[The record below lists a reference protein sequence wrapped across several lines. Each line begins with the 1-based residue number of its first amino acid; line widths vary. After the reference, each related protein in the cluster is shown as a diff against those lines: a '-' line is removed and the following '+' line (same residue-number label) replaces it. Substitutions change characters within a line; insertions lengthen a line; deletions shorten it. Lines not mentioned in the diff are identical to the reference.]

1 MPIKKPER
9 DQFVDLTWNDL
20 EEWAGTRIVYRG
32 KNYQRQGR
40 VSDLAVTE
48 NNGLVAWVDGTKRYA
63 VKVSMEESGLPD
75 SFCTCPYMFDCKH
88 GVAVVIDYLKRIEEN
103 RAIPNASRDDTR
115 LAMLEDFDLD
125 DDLIDE
131 EVLLSEDMREKIDRF
146 VKGKTK
152 AQLIEFINEIAELYP
167 EVAQDIADRRQLTSG
182 HIRTQVARLRREIH
196 EIGDEPGWQNYWQG
210 EGYTPD
216 YSGIKKKLET
226 LLEAG
231 YADEVLTLGQ
241 ELVSTGIRQ
250 ISESHDEG
258 ETEMEVA
265 ACMPVI
271 VKALDQSS
279 LDPVE
284 KLSWALNA
292 ELEDQ
297 FEVCEAFAGYLQRR
311 HPTSAWSALADRL
324 LARLKDMKPFN
335 AEHGF
340 SSRFERDRLGDWAI
354 HALDRAGRKDES
366 LMLCKSE
373 TPKTGNYERLVGR
386 LISDRQYAEAERW
399 IKEGIRTINNKWPG
413 IAAGLRNQLREI
425 RHQQKNWPAIAAL
438 QVEDF
443 IRHPSRQAFIECEK
457 AAHQA
462 QVWAEV
468 REYLLLYLEKG
479 ELPWK
484 QKNWPLPDSGLEAP
498 ATRSKD
504 QYPMVGELIELAILE
519 KKPDQVLLWY
529 DNLQENKYSWYG
541 VNHDEIAAAI
551 EAHAPDRAVAIWK
564 HKAER
569 LIDQVKP
576 KAYLEAGQYLRKA
589 AMVMVKEDKLKEW
602 KRYLKT
608 LRERHARKV
617 RLLEVLESLED
628 KPIIGKK
635 R

>member
-1 MPIKKPER
+1 
-9 DQFVDLTWNDL
+9 
-20 EEWAGTRIVYRG
+20 
-32 KNYQRQGR
+32 
-40 VSDLAVTE
+40 
-48 NNGLVAWVDGTKRYA
+48 
-63 VKVSMEESGLPD
+63 
-75 SFCTCPYMFDCKH
+75 
-88 GVAVVIDYLKRIEEN
+88 
-103 RAIPNASRDDTR
+103 
-115 LAMLEDFDLD
+115 
-125 DDLIDE
+125 
-131 EVLLSEDMREKIDRF
+131 
-146 VKGKTK
+146 
-152 AQLIEFINEIAELYP
+152 
-167 EVAQDIADRRQLTSG
+167 
-182 HIRTQVARLRREIH
+182 
-196 EIGDEPGWQNYWQG
+196 
-210 EGYTPD
+210 
-216 YSGIKKKLET
+216 
-226 LLEAG
+226 
-231 YADEVLTLGQ
+231 
-241 ELVSTGIRQ
+241 
-250 ISESHDEG
+250 
-258 ETEMEVA
+258 
-265 ACMPVI
+265 
-271 VKALDQSS
+271 
-279 LDPVE
+279 
-284 KLSWALNA
+284 
-292 ELEDQ
+292 
-297 FEVCEAFAGYLQRR
+297 
-311 HPTSAWSALADRL
+311 
-324 LARLKDMKPFN
+324 
-335 AEHGF
+335 
-340 SSRFERDRLGDWAI
+340 
-354 HALDRAGRKDES
+354 LDRAGRKDES

-541 VNHDEIAAAI
+541 VKHDEIASAI

-608 LRERHARKV
+608 LRERHARKI

>member
-1 MPIKKPER
+1 MPIKKPELG
-9 DQFVDLTWNDL
+9 QFVDLTWNDL
-20 EEWAGTRIVYRG
+20 EEWAGSRIVYRG

-48 NNGLVAWVDGTKRYA
+48 DNDLVAWVDGTKRYA

-88 GVAVVIDYLKRIEEN
+88 AVAVVIDYLKRIEVN
-103 RAIPNASRDDTR
+103 SAIPNAGRDDTR
-115 LAMLEDFDLD
+115 LAMLDDFDLD
-125 DDLIDE
+125 ADLIDE
-131 EVLLSEDMREKIDRF
+131 ETLLSGDMREEIDRF

-167 EVAQDIADRRQLTSG
+167 EVAQDIADRRQLTLG
-182 HIRTQVARLRREIH
+182 HASTLVARLRREIH

-231 YADEVLTLGQ
+231 YADEVIILGR

-284 KLSWALNA
+284 KLSWALNV

-297 FEVCEAFAGYLQRR
+297 FEVCEAFAEYLQRR
-311 HPTSAWSALADRL
+311 HPTSAWSALAYRL
-324 LARLKDMKPFN
+324 LDRLKDMKPST

-373 TPKTGNYERLVGR
+373 TQKTGNYERLVAL

-399 IKEGIRTINNKWPG
+399 IKEGIRTIKNKWPG

-425 RHQQKNWPAIAAL
+425 RLQQKNWPAIAAL

-443 IRHPSRQAFIECEK
+443 IRHPSRQAFIDCKK
-457 AAHQA
+457 AAGQV

-468 REYLLLYLEKG
+468 REHLLHYLEKG

-498 ATRSKD
+498 ETRSKD
-504 QYPMVGELIELAILE
+504 QYPMVSELIDLAILE
-519 KKPDQVLLWY
+519 KKPDQVLHWY
-529 DNLQENKYSWYG
+529 DNFQENKYSCYG
-541 VNHDEIAAAI
+541 VDHDEIAAAI
-551 EAHAPDRAVAIWK
+551 EAYTPDRAVAIWK
-564 HKAER
+564 HEAER
-569 LIDQVKP
+569 LIDEVKP
-576 KAYLEAGQYLRKA
+576 KAYLEAGNYLRKA

-602 KRYLKT
+602 KWYLKT
-608 LRERHARKV
+608 LKERHARKI
-617 RLLEVLESLED
+617 RLLEVLETLED

>member
-32 KNYQRQGR
+32 KNYQRQGH

-48 NNGLVAWVDGTKRYA
+48 DNGLVAWVDGTKRYA
-63 VKVSMEESGLPD
+63 VKVSMEESGVPD

-88 GVAVVIDYLKRIEEN
+88 AVAVVIDYLKRIEEN
-103 RAIPNASRDDTR
+103 SAIPNASRDDTR

-125 DDLIDE
+125 DGLIDE

-167 EVAQDIADRRQLTSG
+167 EVAQDIADRHQLTSG
-182 HIRTQVARLRREIH
+182 HIRTQVARLRRDIH
-196 EIGDEPGWQNYWQG
+196 EIGDEPGWQNCWQG

-216 YSGIKKKLET
+216 YSSIKKKLEN

-297 FEVCEAFAGYLQRR
+297 FEVCEAFAEYLQRR

-324 LARLKDMKPFN
+324 LVRLKDMKPFN

-373 TPKTGNYERLVGR
+373 TQKTGNYERLVGL

-443 IRHPSRQAFIECEK
+443 IRYPSRQAFSECEK
-457 AAHQA
+457 AAHQV

-498 ATRSKD
+498 ETRSKD
-504 QYPMVGELIELAILE
+504 QYPMVSELIELAILE

-529 DNLQENKYSWYG
+529 DNLQENKYSRYG

-602 KRYLKT
+602 KQYLKA
-608 LRERHARKV
+608 LRERHARKI
-617 RLLEVLESLED
+617 RLLEVLDSLED